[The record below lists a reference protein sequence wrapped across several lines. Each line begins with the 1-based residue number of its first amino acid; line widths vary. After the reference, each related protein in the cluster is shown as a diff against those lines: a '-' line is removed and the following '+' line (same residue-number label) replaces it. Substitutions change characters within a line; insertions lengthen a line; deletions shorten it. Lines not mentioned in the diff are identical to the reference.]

1 MQLSFL
7 ANLGAVGCLSLG
19 ATMVSMIEIIYFFS
33 GKLGAIWI
41 TENVKDIDR
50 KKAEYDFVN

>member
-1 MQLSFL
+1 MQLSIS

-19 ATMVSMIEIIYFFS
+19 ATMVSIIEIIYFCS

-41 TENVKDIDR
+41 TDNPKNIGN
-50 KKAEYDFVN
+50 AEYDFVN